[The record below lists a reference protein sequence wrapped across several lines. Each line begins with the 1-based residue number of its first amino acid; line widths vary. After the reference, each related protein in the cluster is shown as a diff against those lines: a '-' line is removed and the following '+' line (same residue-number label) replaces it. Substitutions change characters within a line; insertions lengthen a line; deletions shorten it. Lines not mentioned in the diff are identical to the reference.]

1 MNAQSKSDKV
11 REKMFA
17 LRETWNDVFL
27 QTKLYALDVK
37 VNQIDPNW
45 PIVAKLS
52 KNPKIHVNPN
62 FLKKVSLTLWLVIR
76 IRKLIY
82 FRSASV
88 IIFMQIEPVD
98 PIEQL
103 QKELREKHR
112 KLLELK
118 NCKLELEM
126 REMAKKI
133 EEEQRKGAL
142 ASSST
147 TVSSV

>member
-76 IRKLIY
+76 IRKLIC
-82 FRSASV
+82 FPSASV

-147 TVSSV
+147 TVSSA

>member
-1 MNAQSKSDKV
+1 
-11 REKMFA
+11 
-17 LRETWNDVFL
+17 
-27 QTKLYALDVK
+27 
-37 VNQIDPNW
+37 
-45 PIVAKLS
+45 
-52 KNPKIHVNPN
+52 
-62 FLKKVSLTLWLVIR
+62 
-76 IRKLIY
+76 
-82 FRSASV
+82 
-88 IIFMQIEPVD
+88 MQIEPVD